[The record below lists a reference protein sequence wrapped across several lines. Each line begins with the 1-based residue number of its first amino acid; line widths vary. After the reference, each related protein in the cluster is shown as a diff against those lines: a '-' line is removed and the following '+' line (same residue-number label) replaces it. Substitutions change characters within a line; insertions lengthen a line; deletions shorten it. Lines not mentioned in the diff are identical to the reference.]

1 MLFRSLVRT
10 QQRLAEQAR
19 LRREKLTAKGVN
31 EMSKDEFEVKWTQ
44 PAYMRKGVKMDN
56 TPHSSQSQISK
67 YNLNDDNNLLGNNR
81 YLHDNV
87 D

>member
-1 MLFRSLVRT
+1 
-10 QQRLAEQAR
+10 
-19 LRREKLTAKGVN
+19 
-31 EMSKDEFEVKWTQ
+31 MSKDEFEVKWTQ